1 MRHDDT
7 LALKIKNSAVP
18 QPEACHH
25 RWQYHHSDTFTTMSA
40 ASDTKTH
47 AREPLLGA
55 ARLSSR
61 LHAADT
67 ETAACSAMNC
77 RSDCLAG
84 ESGRPKALAA
94 AQDSS
99 AAASLRLAPD
109 HTPLEVAHTLDSPE
123 YSSEYGACVAG

>member
-25 RWQYHHSDTFTTMSA
+25 RWQYHHSDTFTTMS
-40 ASDTKTH
+40 
-47 AREPLLGA
+47 
-55 ARLSSR
+55 
-61 LHAADT
+61 AADT